1 MTTKGRKQFGEFI
14 INNVLTLIADGKT
27 YREISEIYQLG
38 DKRVVEQLMGRYRR
52 KQRLLESGI
61 TPRQKGRQKKDHL
74 PAEQDKDMEIK
85 RLKME
90 NELLRSFL
98 QNTGRR

>member
-1 MTTKGRKQFGEFI
+1 MTKKGHKQFGEFI
-14 INNVLTLIADGKT
+14 INNVLTLIAEGKT

-38 DKRVVEQLMGRYRR
+38 DKRVVEQLMCRYRK
-52 KQRLLESGI
+52 KQQLLQLGI
-61 TPRQKGRQKKDHL
+61 ITRQNGRPRKDHL
-74 PAEQDKDMEIK
+74 PTEQDKDMEIK

-98 QNTGRR
+98 QSTGRR

>member
-1 MTTKGRKQFGEFI
+1 MKTKGRKQFGEFI
-14 INNVLTLIADGKT
+14 INNVLTLIEEGKS

-38 DKRVVEQLMGRYRR
+38 DKRVVEQLMNRYRR
-52 KQRLLESGI
+52 KQRLLEIGI
-61 TPRQKGRQKKDHL
+61 TPCQKGRPRKNHL
-74 PAEQDKDMEIK
+74 PTEQDRDMEIK

-98 QNTGRR
+98 QSTGRR